1 MNARPEYNVPCSA
14 SPATQA
20 LLAEAA
26 KRKTVWVN
34 PEGQPFWLNH
44 DRAVAVH
51 AKNGGQIF
59 PPEGGVA

>member
-1 MNARPEYNVPCSA
+1 MNSRPNYVPPASA
-14 SPATQA
+14 SPKMRAT
-20 LLAEAA
+20 LAAAA

-59 PPEGGVA
+59 PPEGGER